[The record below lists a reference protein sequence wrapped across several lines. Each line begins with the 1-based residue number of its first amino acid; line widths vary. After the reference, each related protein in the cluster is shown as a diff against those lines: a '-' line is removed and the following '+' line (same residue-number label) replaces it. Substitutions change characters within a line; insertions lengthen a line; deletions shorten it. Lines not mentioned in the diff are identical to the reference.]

1 MSDPIDAPLKDARI
15 FLVSLIPAVYS
26 DTSAKFTASMEDQ
39 RIQSTVLTPTA
50 SGTQG
55 RAFHGW
61 KT

>member
-1 MSDPIDAPLKDARI
+1 MSDPIDAPLRDARI
-15 FLVSLIPAVYS
+15 FLVSLIPVVYS

-39 RIQSTVLTPTA
+39 RTPSIVLTPTA

-55 RAFHGW
+55 RASHGW